1 MAAKKIS
8 RRNFLR
14 GAAVTAGIAMIT
26 SCKKAPG
33 VVKQV
38 GEFDL
43 SKPDQV
49 RQALEKEGA
58 VVNITTWGFS
68 GLIDEVIPTK
78 FAEYTVRQYG
88 VPVKLVKQNVDV
100 GKLMLELPTAGKHAR
115 DADIDV
121 MDNEEEYTARFMALE
136 WGEPID
142 REQYKPLL
150 GNVMKTE
157 EAYFYRD
164 EPKVDGGGIYG
175 VMYQGYE
182 WLQAI
187 LRKDKVDVNNY
198 KDWTDLARPEMVG
211 RGVDYPFNDS
221 RGHFVFMGI
230 LNSLIKQGI
239 VKGELWSEEAWE
251 AGIEWW
257 RDNMEDK
264 ILKWGDMGNDPT
276 MRMLLQTGEA
286 YWGGLWGV
294 YTRELLGIDWNQQ
307 DNVLQAF
314 YPKSGILSDREMCK
328 IIQGCAHPVA
338 ARILTDWM
346 VSTEFI
352 HGGWYK
358 EGKNGPELNRWN
370 LTKDKYLV
378 VYAGGVNAE
387 QRELAPDW
395 VKPFHPADPGSL
407 VLLCNWEWWS
417 ARTEW
422 ISKTYDRIVKGA

>member
-8 RRNFLR
+8 RRDFLR
-14 GAAVTAGIAMIT
+14 DAALTAGIAMIT
-26 SCKKAPG
+26 SCRKAPA

-49 RQALEKEGA
+49 GQALEREGA
-58 VVNITTWGFS
+58 LVNMTTWGFS

-78 FAEYTVRQYG
+78 FAEYTVRKYG
-88 VPVKLVKQNVDV
+88 VPVQLVKQNVSV
-100 GKLMLELPTAGKHAR
+100 GTLMLELPTAGKHAR

-142 REQYKPLL
+142 QEQYKPLL
-150 GNVMKTE
+150 ENVMKTE
-157 EAYFYRD
+157 EAYFYRGA
-164 EPKVDGGGIYG
+164 PAVNGGDIYG

-211 RGVDYPFNDS
+211 RGIDYAFNDS

-239 VKGELWSEEAWE
+239 VKGELWSEPAWE

-307 DNVLQAF
+307 DDVLSAF

-328 IIQGCAHPVA
+328 IIQGCAHPIA
-338 ARILTDWM
+338 ARVLTDWM

-358 EGKNGPELNRWN
+358 EGVNGPELNRWN

-387 QRELAPDW
+387 QRQLTPDW
-395 VKPFHPADPGSL
+395 AKPFHPSDPGSL
-407 VLLCNWEWWS
+407 VLLCDWEWYS
-417 ARTEW
+417 SRTEW
-422 ISKTYDRIVKGA
+422 ISKTYDRIVKGQ